1 MGPISFA
8 GTPMQNKCV
17 ALINTAWLIAIPP
30 WNFASSIC
38 IVSGAV
44 TVTLPCP
51 VSGIHPSAA
60 QSAHPLVWYHSRT
73 AFGYWCQTPVTPTH
87 IAPVSVMP
95 LMGRGEKGKMSSGF
109 GPLQRREGKRGDHE
123 SLRCWLMG
131 FKQHNICVCNAMRR
145 GMRSVGRVSPRCVD
159 APLLRRPPAALHNN
173 QHPSFPSLLHASHS
187 LSPVFL
193 ILFCYNFPFFF
204 FFESPSSFHVL
215 FILIFQG
222 NYPLFTDS
230 LSSGWRDNVYGRQ
243 GHAASLCLFHWVFN
257 AACLLDSF
265 LSLRRGTCVDEDA
278 HFFLPWRARLQCCAI
293 NQQLRS
299 CLGSLLTYFICMC
312 YSPFTIQLHFLFI
325 LR

>member
-1 MGPISFA
+1 MQCGEGWDLSA
-8 GTPMQNKCV
+8 GFPRDV
-17 ALINTAWLIAIPP
+17 
-30 WNFASSIC
+30 
-38 IVSGAV
+38 
-44 TVTLPCP
+44 
-51 VSGIHPSAA
+51 
-60 QSAHPLVWYHSRT
+60 
-73 AFGYWCQTPVTPTH
+73 
-87 IAPVSVMP
+87 
-95 LMGRGEKGKMSSGF
+95 LMRHF
-109 GPLQRREGKRGDHE
+109 CAD
-123 SLRCWLMG
+123 
-131 FKQHNICVCNAMRR
+131 
-145 GMRSVGRVSPRCVD
+145 
-159 APLLRRPPAALHNN
+159 PLLLSTTTSIPRSLHYFMP
-173 QHPSFPSLLHASHS
+173 HILSLLYFLSSFVTIS
-187 LSPVFL
+187 L
-193 ILFCYNFPFFF
+193 FFF

-230 LSSGWRDNVYGRQ
+230 LSSGWRDNVDGRQ